1 MLSLFLLKIG
11 VGNMLSNYSKET
23 IEKKYKEIL
32 HNIEIVKKKNR
43 IEDEIKVIAVSKT
56 HPVEAIVNAFEA
68 GIRDFGENYAQE
80 MKSKYEQV
88 KQMPNIKP
96 NWHFIGHL
104 QTNKVKYIIPF
115 VCLIHSVDSV
125 HLAEEINRQ
134 AQKNNRVVD
143 VLIQVNTSGELSKF
157 GCEPEHALGII
168 EEVSKFSHIRING
181 LMTIGSFS
189 NNETI
194 IRKEFRLLRKIF
206 EEAKD
211 KFPELPLKEL
221 SMGMSNDYLIAV
233 EEGATILRIGTAIFG
248 ERNYG

>member
-1 MLSLFLLKIG
+1 
-11 VGNMLSNYSKET
+11 MLSNYSKET

-32 HNIEIVKKKNR
+32 HNIELVKKENG
-43 IEDEIKVIAVSKT
+43 IEYEIKIVAVSKT
-56 HPVEAIVNAFEA
+56 HPVEAIVNGFDA
-68 GIRDFGENYAQE
+68 GIRDFGENYVQE
-80 MKSKYEQV
+80 LKSKYEQV
-88 KQMPNIKP
+88 KQIPNIEP

-115 VCLIHSVDSV
+115 VSLIHSVDSV

-134 AQKNNRVVD
+134 AQKNNRIVD
-143 VLIQVNTSGELSKF
+143 ILIQVNTSGDLSKF
-157 GCEPEHALGII
+157 GCEPEQALRII
-168 EEVSKFSHIRING
+168 EEVCKFSHIRIIG

-189 NNETI
+189 NDETI
-194 IRKEFRLLRKIF
+194 TRREFRLLRKIF
-206 EEAKD
+206 EEAKE

-221 SMGMSNDYLIAV
+221 SMGMTNDYLIAV

>member
-1 MLSLFLLKIG
+1 MLSLFLLKRG
-11 VGNMLSNYSKET
+11 MGNMLSNYSKES
-23 IEKKYKEIL
+23 IEKKYREIL
-32 HNIEIVKKKNR
+32 HNIEIVKKKNH
-43 IEDEIKVIAVSKT
+43 IEHEIKVIAVSKT

-80 MKSKYEQV
+80 MRRKYEQV
-88 KQMPNIKP
+88 KQIPNIKP

-115 VCLIHSVDSV
+115 VCLIHSADSV

-143 VLIQVNTSGELSKF
+143 VLIQVNTSSELSKF

-189 NNETI
+189 NDETI

-206 EEAKD
+206 KEAKE
-211 KFPELPLKEL
+211 KFPELPLKEI